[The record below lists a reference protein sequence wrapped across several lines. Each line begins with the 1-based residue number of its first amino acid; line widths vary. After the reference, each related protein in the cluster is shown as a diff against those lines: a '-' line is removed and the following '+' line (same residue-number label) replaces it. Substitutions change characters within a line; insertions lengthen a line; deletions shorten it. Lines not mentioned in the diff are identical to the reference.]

1 MKRKHWILSGTLVLA
16 AVAVYFLVTG
26 AGDDEDVSPAEVR
39 RVVSVG
45 RGDLELTVSADGVV
59 QPINRVEVKSK
70 ASGQIE
76 QLNFEEGQ
84 LVEKGDLLIALDQRT
99 TLNEYEQ
106 AGADLEVAEANLMQQ
121 QNNFKR
127 TQGLFE
133 KKLISEQERDQAYV
147 EYVRAKANLVKAEAF
162 LSSADERLRDTRIRA
177 PISGIVLTKDV
188 EIGQI
193 ISSGVTNVGGGTLL
207 ATVADMNEVYVE
219 TSVDEVDI
227 GNVSVGQDAQVV
239 ADAYP
244 EETFSGEV
252 MRIAP
257 LGLTQQNVTVFT
269 VVIQVTNR
277 DGKLKAGMSASVDIG
292 VFRRTQV
299 VLVPNEAL
307 KDPRSEQG
315 RSLLALLAGPPDS
328 SVSTAGGD
336 SDQVGRRRSPQ
347 EMGGIRERF
356 AAMSP
361 EERKQAKEQ
370 FRQRFQQRLQ
380 DLPSEER
387 ERIMEMRRRREEGGG
402 PGSGDR
408 MQRERQVETRGR
420 SKRRVVMVREG
431 DGFVPRMIII
441 GVSNFDHAEVI
452 DGLEEG
458 DELLIATVS
467 RALISAE
474 QFNERLRSRVSGMGG
489 IGGGRRR

>member
-1 MKRKHWILSGTLVLA
+1 MKRKHWILGGILVLA

-26 AGDDEDVSPAEVR
+26 VGDDEDVSLAEVR

-45 RGDLELTVSADGVV
+45 RGDLELTVSADGVI

-84 LVEKGDLLIALDQRT
+84 LVKKGDLLIALDQRT
-99 TLNEYEQ
+99 TLNDYEQ
-106 AGADLEVAEANLMQQ
+106 AKADLEVAEANLTQQ
-121 QNNFKR
+121 ENNFQR
-127 TQGLFE
+127 TQDLGE
-133 KKLISEQERDQAYV
+133 KKLISEQERDQALV

-207 ATVADMNEVYVE
+207 ATIADMHKVYVE

-227 GNVSVGQDAQVV
+227 GNVSVAQDAQVV

-252 MRIAP
+252 VRIAP
-257 LGLTQQNVTVFT
+257 LGLMQQNVTVFT

-277 DGKLKAGMSASVDIG
+277 GGKLKAGMSASVDIE

-315 RSLLALLAGPPDS
+315 RSLLALLAGPKDS
-328 SVSTAGGD
+328 SASTGGGD
-336 SDQVGRRRSPQ
+336 SGRVGRRRSLQ
-347 EMGGIRERF
+347 EMDGMRERF
-356 AAMSP
+356 ASMSP
-361 EERKQAKEQ
+361 EERQEAQEQ
-370 FRQRFQQRLQ
+370 FRQRFQQRL
-380 DLPSEER
+380 
-387 ERIMEMRRRREEGGG
+387 
-402 PGSGDR
+402 
-408 MQRERQVETRGR
+408 
-420 SKRRVVMVREG
+420 
-431 DGFVPRMIII
+431 
-441 GVSNFDHAEVI
+441 
-452 DGLEEG
+452 
-458 DELLIATVS
+458 
-467 RALISAE
+467 
-474 QFNERLRSRVSGMGG
+474 
-489 IGGGRRR
+489 

>member
-1 MKRKHWILSGTLVLA
+1 MKRKPLILAGTLVLA
-16 AVAVYFLVTG
+16 AVAVYLFVTG
-26 AGDDEDVSPAEVR
+26 AGDDEDVSPAEIR
-39 RVVSVG
+39 RVVSVA

-84 LVEKGDLLIALDQRT
+84 VVEKGDLLIALDQRT
-99 TLNEYEQ
+99 TLNDYEQ
-106 AGADLEVAEANLMQQ
+106 AKADLEVAEANLTQQ

-127 TQGLFE
+127 TQELFE
-133 KKLISEQERDQAYV
+133 KKLISEQERDQAHV

-162 LSSADERLRDTRIRA
+162 LSSADERLRDTRIRV

-244 EETFSGEV
+244 EEIFSGEV
-252 MRIAP
+252 VRIAP
-257 LGLTQQNVTVFT
+257 LGLTQQNVTIFT
-269 VVIQVTNR
+269 VVIQVTNWG
-277 DGKLKAGMSASVDIG
+277 GKLKAGMSASVDIE

-315 RSLLALLAGPPDS
+315 RSLLALLAGAPDS
-328 SVSTAGGD
+328 SASTAGREKGR
-336 SDQVGRRRSPQ
+336 VGVRRSQQ
-347 EMGGIRERF
+347 EMEDMRERY

-361 EERKQAKEQ
+361 EERKQAQQQ
-370 FRQRFQQRLQ
+370 FRQRFQERFQE
-380 DLPSEER
+380 LPPEER
-387 ERIMEMRRRREEGGG
+387 ERIMRMRRGGEEGGG
-402 PGSGDR
+402 R
-408 MQRERQVETRGR
+408 TQRERQVETRGR

-441 GVSNFDHAEVI
+441 GVNNFDFAEVI
-452 DGLEEG
+452 DGLKEG